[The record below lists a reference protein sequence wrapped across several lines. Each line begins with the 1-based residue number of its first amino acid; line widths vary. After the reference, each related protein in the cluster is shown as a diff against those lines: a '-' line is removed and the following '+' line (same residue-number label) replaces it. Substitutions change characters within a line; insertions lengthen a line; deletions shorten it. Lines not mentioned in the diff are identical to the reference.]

1 MLRKKICKL
10 LSVIMIAT
18 SVFGAVTPVVK
29 AYVINETIL
38 KNEKQLQ
45 SGRYTVKNTTK
56 YVEEGNTT
64 GEGMARKVL
73 KEDSKIVVK
82 DGKVLLTM
90 YFDEEMFKML
100 SDIKAFMDEGELISE
115 VNNDEKS
122 VTMEV
127 PSVNSKV
134 KVDVTVSVMGRK
146 VSFYVENNMDTL
158 TLEEA
163 FKEETGAV
171 VLEDGKYKASNITRY
186 YTDSEHGNSSARRAI
201 ESETLIK
208 VENGKTYL
216 TITFSSMYSMLENIS
231 VSLDGKKLDIVEDS
245 NARTVT
251 FEVPSVDTEVLLG
264 MNIKGMNHAVD
275 FYVINDMD
283 TLAKISEETDNPAED
298 DKNDT
303 VPEVPE
309 TPEVKPETTPDSGN
323 NGEGSE
329 TIPGTKVYTIEN
341 QVYHEN
347 AIGMTMARQYLNTT
361 SKVEDVNGKRYVTM
375 TFTGVEYMNNHQIYV
390 NGNKVEAEVVESTSS
405 KIALR
410 FAVESL
416 SDSIKVGTYVI
427 PMGRNIE
434 FDVKL
439 LEDTLTLVNG
449 NIEEDKNKDN
459 TNNQSTNNSSLV
471 NNGTSSSNNNATNK
485 VEEEKNVKEN
495 VKVKVYNVQNN
506 VTHDNATGVAMARKY
521 LNSNTEIKEINGKY
535 YVTLTFTGT
544 EFMQNHEVYVNG
556 SKVSHSIVSSTSD
569 SVSIRFNIASL
580 NDTISVK
587 TYVVPMARNV
597 EFGVELLL
605 DTMTLVNEYT
615 IEADSLPETGA
626 ATSSALALSIGL
638 MAIGSGVV
646 LRKKVK

>member
-1 MLRKKICKL
+1 MLRKKICRI
-10 LSVIMIAT
+10 LSAIMIAT
-18 SVFGAVTPVVK
+18 SVFGAITPVAK
-29 AYVINETIL
+29 ADVINASVLINKE
-38 KNEKQLQ
+38 QLQ
-45 SGRYTVKNTTK
+45 SGIYTVKNTTK
-56 YVEEGNTT
+56 YVEEGNAT

-73 KEDSKIVVK
+73 KEDSKIVVQN
-82 DGKVLLTM
+82 DKVLLTM
-90 YFDEEMFKML
+90 YFDEGMFKML
-100 SDIKAFMDEGELISE
+100 SDIKVSMDDTELIAE

-127 PSVNSKV
+127 PSVDSKV
-134 KVDVTVSVMGRK
+134 KVDVTVSMMGRQ

-163 FKEETGAV
+163 FEEETGAV
-171 VLEDGKYKASNITRY
+171 VLGDGKYKASNITRY
-186 YTDSEHGNSSARRAI
+186 STDSEHGNSSARKAI
-201 ESETLIK
+201 ESETLIS
-208 VENGKTYL
+208 VENGRTYL

-231 VSLDGKKLDIVEDS
+231 VSLYGKKLDIVEDS

-264 MNIKGMNHAVD
+264 MNIKGMNHPVD

-303 VPEVPE
+303 APEVPE

-347 AIGMTMARQYLNTT
+347 ATGMTMARQYLNST
-361 SKVEDVNGKRYVTM
+361 SKVEEVNGKYYVTM

-390 NGNKVEAEVVESTSS
+390 NGSKVDAEIVESTSS

-427 PMGRNIE
+427 PMGRTID
-434 FDVKL
+434 FDVKM
-439 LEDTLTLVNG
+439 LEDTLTLVDG
-449 NIEEDKNKDN
+449 NVEEDKEED
-459 TNNQSTNNSSLV
+459 STNNSTG
-471 NNGTSSSNNNATNK
+471 NNSSSTNNSTSNSADNK
-485 VEEEKNVKEN
+485 VEEETNVKET
-495 VKVKVYNVQNN
+495 VTVKVYNVQNN
-506 VTHDNATGVAMARKY
+506 VTHHNATGVAMARKY
-521 LNSNTEIKEINGKY
+521 LNSNTEVKEINGKY

-544 EFMQNHEVYVNG
+544 EFMQNHEIYVNG
-556 SKVSHSIVSSTSD
+556 SKVSHSIVSSTGD
-569 SVSIRFNIASL
+569 SVSIKFTIASL
-580 NDTISVK
+580 NDAISVK
-587 TYVVPMARNV
+587 TYVVPMARDV

-626 ATSSALALSIGL
+626 TTSSALALSMGL
-638 MAIGSGVV
+638 MAIGSGAL

>member
-29 AYVINETIL
+29 ADVINETIL

-90 YFDEEMFKML
+90 YFDEGMFKML
-100 SDIKAFMDEGELISE
+100 SDIKVSMDDTELIAE

-134 KVDVTVSVMGRK
+134 KVDVTVSVMGRQ
-146 VSFYVENNMDTL
+146 VSFYVENNIDTL

-201 ESETLIK
+201 ENETLIK

-275 FYVINDMD
+275 FYVINDIN
-283 TLAKISEETDNPAED
+283 TLGK
-298 DKNDT
+298 DK
-303 VPEVPE
+303 
-309 TPEVKPETTPDSGN
+309 
-323 NGEGSE
+323 
-329 TIPGTKVYTIEN
+329 
-341 QVYHEN
+341 
-347 AIGMTMARQYLNTT
+347 
-361 SKVEDVNGKRYVTM
+361 
-375 TFTGVEYMNNHQIYV
+375 
-390 NGNKVEAEVVESTSS
+390 
-405 KIALR
+405 
-410 FAVESL
+410 
-416 SDSIKVGTYVI
+416 
-427 PMGRNIE
+427 
-434 FDVKL
+434 
-439 LEDTLTLVNG
+439 
-449 NIEEDKNKDN
+449 
-459 TNNQSTNNSSLV
+459 
-471 NNGTSSSNNNATNK
+471 
-485 VEEEKNVKEN
+485 
-495 VKVKVYNVQNN
+495 
-506 VTHDNATGVAMARKY
+506 
-521 LNSNTEIKEINGKY
+521 
-535 YVTLTFTGT
+535 
-544 EFMQNHEVYVNG
+544 
-556 SKVSHSIVSSTSD
+556 
-569 SVSIRFNIASL
+569 
-580 NDTISVK
+580 
-587 TYVVPMARNV
+587 
-597 EFGVELLL
+597 
-605 DTMTLVNEYT
+605 
-615 IEADSLPETGA
+615 
-626 ATSSALALSIGL
+626 
-638 MAIGSGVV
+638 
-646 LRKKVK
+646 

>member
-1 MLRKKICKL
+1 MLRKKICRI
-10 LSVIMIAT
+10 LSAIMIAT
-18 SVFGAVTPVVK
+18 SVFGAITPVAK
-29 AYVINETIL
+29 AYVINASVLINKE
-38 KNEKQLQ
+38 QLQ
-45 SGRYTVKNTTK
+45 SGIYTVKNTTK
-56 YVEEGNTT
+56 YVEEGNAT

-73 KEDSKIVVK
+73 KEDSKIVVQN
-82 DGKVLLTM
+82 DKVLLTM
-90 YFDEEMFKML
+90 YFDEGMFKML
-100 SDIKAFMDEGELISE
+100 SDIKVSMDDTELIAE

-127 PSVNSKV
+127 PSVDSKV
-134 KVDVTVSVMGRK
+134 KVDVTVSMMGRQ

-163 FKEETGAV
+163 FEEETGAV
-171 VLEDGKYKASNITRY
+171 VLGDGKYKASNITRY
-186 YTDSEHGNSSARRAI
+186 STDSEHGNSSARKAI
-201 ESETLIK
+201 ESETLIS
-208 VENGKTYL
+208 VENGRTYL

-264 MNIKGMNHAVD
+264 MNIKGMNHPVD

-303 VPEVPE
+303 APEVPE

-347 AIGMTMARQYLNTT
+347 ATGMTMARQYLNST
-361 SKVEDVNGKRYVTM
+361 SKVEEVNGKYYVTM

-390 NGNKVEAEVVESTSS
+390 NGSKVDAEIVESTSS

-427 PMGRNIE
+427 PMGRTID
-434 FDVKL
+434 FDVKM
-439 LEDTLTLVNG
+439 LEDTLTLVDG
-449 NIEEDKNKDN
+449 NVEEDKEED
-459 TNNQSTNNSSLV
+459 STNNSTG
-471 NNGTSSSNNNATNK
+471 NNSSSTNNSTSNSADNK
-485 VEEEKNVKEN
+485 VEEETNVKET
-495 VKVKVYNVQNN
+495 VTVKVYNVQNN
-506 VTHDNATGVAMARKY
+506 VTHHNATGVAMARKY
-521 LNSNTEIKEINGKY
+521 LNSNTEVKEINGKY

-544 EFMQNHEVYVNG
+544 EFMQNHEIYVNG
-556 SKVSHSIVSSTSD
+556 SKVSHSIVSSTGD
-569 SVSIRFNIASL
+569 SVSIKFTIASL
-580 NDTISVK
+580 NDAISVK
-587 TYVVPMARNV
+587 TYVVPMARDV

-626 ATSSALALSIGL
+626 TTSSALALSMGL
-638 MAIGSGVV
+638 MAIGSGAL

>member
-1 MLRKKICKL
+1 MLRKKICRI
-10 LSVIMIAT
+10 LSAIMIAT
-18 SVFGAVTPVVK
+18 SVFGAITPVAK
-29 AYVINETIL
+29 ADVINASVLINKE
-38 KNEKQLQ
+38 QLQ
-45 SGRYTVKNTTK
+45 SGIYTVKNTTK
-56 YVEEGNTT
+56 YVEEGNAT

-73 KEDSKIVVK
+73 KEDSKIVVQN
-82 DGKVLLTM
+82 DKVLLTM
-90 YFDEEMFKML
+90 YFDEGMFKML
-100 SDIKAFMDEGELISE
+100 SDIKVSMDDTELIAE

-127 PSVNSKV
+127 PSVDSKV
-134 KVDVTVSVMGRK
+134 KVDVTVSMMGRQ

-163 FKEETGAV
+163 FEEETGAV
-171 VLEDGKYKASNITRY
+171 VLGDGKYKASNITRY
-186 YTDSEHGNSSARRAI
+186 STDSEHGNSSARKAI
-201 ESETLIK
+201 ESETLIS
-208 VENGKTYL
+208 VENGRTYL

-283 TLAKISEETDNPAED
+283 TLTKISEETDNPAED

-347 AIGMTMARQYLNTT
+347 ATGMTMARQYLNST
-361 SKVEDVNGKRYVTM
+361 SKVEEVNGKYYVTM

-390 NGNKVEAEVVESTSS
+390 NGSKVDAEIVESTSS

-427 PMGRNIE
+427 PMGRTID
-434 FDVKL
+434 FDVKM
-439 LEDTLTLVNG
+439 LEDTLTLVDG
-449 NIEEDKNKDN
+449 NVEEDKEED
-459 TNNQSTNNSSLV
+459 STNNSTG
-471 NNGTSSSNNNATNK
+471 NNSSSTNNSTSNSADNK
-485 VEEEKNVKEN
+485 VEEETNVKET
-495 VKVKVYNVQNN
+495 VTVKVYNVQNN
-506 VTHDNATGVAMARKY
+506 VTHHNATGVAMARKY
-521 LNSNTEIKEINGKY
+521 LNSNTEVKEINGKY

-544 EFMQNHEVYVNG
+544 EFMQNHEIYVNG
-556 SKVSHSIVSSTSD
+556 SKVSHSIVSSTGD
-569 SVSIRFNIASL
+569 SVSIKFTIASL
-580 NDTISVK
+580 NDAISVK

-626 ATSSALALSIGL
+626 TTSSALALSMGL
-638 MAIGSGVV
+638 MAIGSGAL

>member
-29 AYVINETIL
+29 ADVINETIL

-45 SGRYTVKNTTK
+45 NGRYTVKNTTK

-208 VENGKTYL
+208 VKNGKTYL

-347 AIGMTMARQYLNTT
+347 ATGMAMARQYLNST
-361 SKVEDVNGKRYVTM
+361 SKVEDINGKRYVTM

-390 NGNKVEAEVVESTSS
+390 NGSKVDAEIVESTSS

-427 PMGRNIE
+427 PMGRTID
-434 FDVKL
+434 FDVKM
-439 LEDTLTLVNG
+439 LEDTLTLVDG
-449 NIEEDKNKDN
+449 NVEEDKEED
-459 TNNQSTNNSSLV
+459 STNNSTG
-471 NNGTSSSNNNATNK
+471 NNSSSTNNSTSNSADNK
-485 VEEEKNVKEN
+485 VEEETNVKET
-495 VKVKVYNVQNN
+495 VTVKVYNVQNN
-506 VTHDNATGVAMARKY
+506 VTHHNATGVAMARKY
-521 LNSNTEIKEINGKY
+521 LNSNTEVKEINGKY

-544 EFMQNHEVYVNG
+544 EFMQNHEIYVNG
-556 SKVSHSIVSSTSD
+556 SKVSHSIVSSTGD
-569 SVSIRFNIASL
+569 SVSIKFTIASL
-580 NDTISVK
+580 NDAISVK
-587 TYVVPMARNV
+587 TYVVPMARDV

-638 MAIGSGVV
+638 MAIGSGAA

>member
-1 MLRKKICKL
+1 MLRKKICRI
-10 LSVIMIAT
+10 LSAIMIAT
-18 SVFGAVTPVVK
+18 LVFGAITPVAK
-29 AYVINETIL
+29 ADVINASVLINKE
-38 KNEKQLQ
+38 QLQ
-45 SGRYTVKNTTK
+45 SGIYTVKNTTK
-56 YVEEGNTT
+56 YVEEGNAT

-73 KEDSKIVVK
+73 KEDSKIVVQN
-82 DGKVLLTM
+82 DKVLLTM
-90 YFDEEMFKML
+90 YFDEGMFKML
-100 SDIKAFMDEGELISE
+100 SDIKVSMDDTELIAE

-127 PSVNSKV
+127 PSVDSKV
-134 KVDVTVSVMGRK
+134 KVDVTVSMMGRQ
-146 VSFYVENNMDTL
+146 VSFYVENNIDTL

-163 FKEETGAV
+163 FEEETGAV
-171 VLEDGKYKASNITRY
+171 VLGDGKYKASNITRY
-186 YTDSEHGNSSARRAI
+186 STDSEHGNSSARRAI
-201 ESETLIK
+201 ESETLIS
-208 VENGKTYL
+208 VENGRTYL

-347 AIGMTMARQYLNTT
+347 ATGMTMARKYLNTT

-544 EFMQNHEVYVNG
+544 EFMQNHEIYVNG
-556 SKVSHSIVSSTSD
+556 SKVSHSIVSSTGD
-569 SVSIRFNIASL
+569 SVSIKFTIASL
-580 NDTISVK
+580 NDAISVK
-587 TYVVPMARNV
+587 TYVVPMARDV

-626 ATSSALALSIGL
+626 TTSSALALSMGL
-638 MAIGSGVV
+638 MAIGSGAL

>member
-1 MLRKKICKL
+1 MLRKKICRI
-10 LSVIMIAT
+10 LSAIMIAT
-18 SVFGAVTPVVK
+18 SVFGAITPVAK
-29 AYVINETIL
+29 ADVINASVLINKE
-38 KNEKQLQ
+38 QLQ
-45 SGRYTVKNTTK
+45 SGIYTVKNTTK
-56 YVEEGNTT
+56 YVEEGNAT

-73 KEDSKIVVK
+73 KEDSKIVVQN
-82 DGKVLLTM
+82 DKVLLTM
-90 YFDEEMFKML
+90 YFDEGMFKML
-100 SDIKAFMDEGELISE
+100 SDIKVSMDDTELIAE

-127 PSVNSKV
+127 PSVDSKV
-134 KVDVTVSVMGRK
+134 KVDVTVSMMGRQ

-163 FKEETGAV
+163 FEEETGAV
-171 VLEDGKYKASNITRY
+171 VLGDGKYKASNITRY
-186 YTDSEHGNSSARRAI
+186 STDSEHGNSSARRAI
-201 ESETLIK
+201 ESETLIS
-208 VENGKTYL
+208 VENGRTYL

-347 AIGMTMARQYLNTT
+347 ATGMTMARQYLNST
-361 SKVEDVNGKRYVTM
+361 SKVEDINGKRYVTM

-390 NGNKVEAEVVESTSS
+390 NGSKVDAEIVESTSS

-416 SDSIKVGTYVI
+416 SDSIKVETYVI
-427 PMGRNIE
+427 PMGRTID
-434 FDVKL
+434 FDVKM
-439 LEDTLTLVNG
+439 LEDTLTLVDG
-449 NIEEDKNKDN
+449 NVEEDKEED
-459 TNNQSTNNSSLV
+459 STNNSTG
-471 NNGTSSSNNNATNK
+471 NNSSSTNNSTSNSADNK
-485 VEEEKNVKEN
+485 VEEETNVKET
-495 VKVKVYNVQNN
+495 VTVKVYNVQNN
-506 VTHDNATGVAMARKY
+506 VTHHNATGVAMARKY
-521 LNSNTEIKEINGKY
+521 LNSNTEVKEINGKY
-535 YVTLTFTGT
+535 YVTLIFTGT
-544 EFMQNHEVYVNG
+544 EFMQNHEIYVNG
-556 SKVSHSIVSSTSD
+556 SKVSHSIVSSTGD
-569 SVSIRFNIASL
+569 SVSIKFTIASL
-580 NDTISVK
+580 NDAISVK
-587 TYVVPMARNV
+587 TYVVPMARDV

-626 ATSSALALSIGL
+626 TTSSALALSMGL
-638 MAIGSGVV
+638 MAIGSGAL

>member
-1 MLRKKICKL
+1 MLRKKICRI
-10 LSVIMIAT
+10 LSAIMIAT
-18 SVFGAVTPVVK
+18 SVFGAITPVAK
-29 AYVINETIL
+29 ADVINASVLINKE
-38 KNEKQLQ
+38 QLQ
-45 SGRYTVKNTTK
+45 SGIYTVKNTTK
-56 YVEEGNTT
+56 YVEEGNAT

-73 KEDSKIVVK
+73 KEDSKIVVQN
-82 DGKVLLTM
+82 DKVLLTM
-90 YFDEEMFKML
+90 YFDEGMFKML
-100 SDIKAFMDEGELISE
+100 SDIKVSMDDTELIAE

-127 PSVNSKV
+127 PSVDSKV
-134 KVDVTVSVMGRK
+134 KVDVTVSMMGRQ
-146 VSFYVENNMDTL
+146 VSFYVENNIDTL

-201 ESETLIK
+201 ENETLIK

-264 MNIKGMNHAVD
+264 MNIKGMNHPVD

-303 VPEVPE
+303 APEVPE

-347 AIGMTMARQYLNTT
+347 ATGMTMARQYLNST
-361 SKVEDVNGKRYVTM
+361 SKVEDINGKRYVTM

-390 NGNKVEAEVVESTSS
+390 NGSKVDAEIVESTSS

-427 PMGRNIE
+427 PMGRTID
-434 FDVKL
+434 FDVKM
-439 LEDTLTLVNG
+439 LEDTLTLVDG
-449 NIEEDKNKDN
+449 NVEEDKEED
-459 TNNQSTNNSSLV
+459 STNNSTG
-471 NNGTSSSNNNATNK
+471 NNSSSTNNSTSNSADNK
-485 VEEEKNVKEN
+485 VEEETNVKET
-495 VKVKVYNVQNN
+495 VTVKVYNVQNN
-506 VTHDNATGVAMARKY
+506 VTHHNATGVAMARKY
-521 LNSNTEIKEINGKY
+521 LNSNTEVKEINGKY

-544 EFMQNHEVYVNG
+544 EFMQNHEIYVNG
-556 SKVSHSIVSSTSD
+556 SKVSHSIVSSTGD
-569 SVSIRFNIASL
+569 SVSIKFTIASL
-580 NDTISVK
+580 NDAISVK
-587 TYVVPMARNV
+587 TYVVPMARDV

-626 ATSSALALSIGL
+626 TTSSALALSMGL
-638 MAIGSGVV
+638 MAIGSGAL

>member
-29 AYVINETIL
+29 ADVINETIL

-45 SGRYTVKNTTK
+45 NGRYTVKNTTK

-82 DGKVLLTM
+82 DDKVLLTM

-100 SDIKAFMDEGELISE
+100 SDIKASMDEGELISE

-264 MNIKGMNHAVD
+264 MNIKGMNHPVD

-347 AIGMTMARQYLNTT
+347 ATGMTMARQYLNST
-361 SKVEDVNGKRYVTM
+361 SKVEDINGKRYVTM

-390 NGNKVEAEVVESTSS
+390 NGSKVDAEIVESTSS

-427 PMGRNIE
+427 PMGRTID
-434 FDVKL
+434 FDVKM
-439 LEDTLTLVNG
+439 LEDTLTLVDG
-449 NIEEDKNKDN
+449 NVEEDKEED
-459 TNNQSTNNSSLV
+459 STNNSTG
-471 NNGTSSSNNNATNK
+471 NNSSSTNNSTSNSADNK
-485 VEEEKNVKEN
+485 VEEETNVKET
-495 VKVKVYNVQNN
+495 VTVKVYNVQNN
-506 VTHDNATGVAMARKY
+506 VTHHNATGVAMARKY
-521 LNSNTEIKEINGKY
+521 LNSNTEVKEINGKY

-544 EFMQNHEVYVNG
+544 EFMQNHEIYVNG
-556 SKVSHSIVSSTSD
+556 SKVSHSIVSSTGD
-569 SVSIRFNIASL
+569 SVSIKFTIASL
-580 NDTISVK
+580 NDAISVK
-587 TYVVPMARNV
+587 TYVVPMARDV

-626 ATSSALALSIGL
+626 TTSSALALSMGL
-638 MAIGSGVV
+638 MAIGSGAL

>member
-1 MLRKKICKL
+1 MLRKKICRI
-10 LSVIMIAT
+10 LSAIMIAT
-18 SVFGAVTPVVK
+18 SVFGAITPVAK
-29 AYVINETIL
+29 ADVINASVLINKE
-38 KNEKQLQ
+38 QLQ
-45 SGRYTVKNTTK
+45 SGIYTVKNTTK
-56 YVEEGNTT
+56 YVEEGNAT

-73 KEDSKIVVK
+73 KEDSKIVVQN
-82 DGKVLLTM
+82 DKVLLTM
-90 YFDEEMFKML
+90 YFDEGMFKML
-100 SDIKAFMDEGELISE
+100 SDIKVSMDDTELIAE

-127 PSVNSKV
+127 PSVDSKV
-134 KVDVTVSVMGRK
+134 KVDVTVSMMGRQ

-163 FKEETGAV
+163 FEEETGAV
-171 VLEDGKYKASNITRY
+171 VLGDGKYKASNITRY
-186 YTDSEHGNSSARRAI
+186 STDSEHGNSSARRAI
-201 ESETLIK
+201 ESETLIS
-208 VENGKTYL
+208 VENGRTYL
-216 TITFSSMYSMLENIS
+216 TITFSSMYSMLENIY

-264 MNIKGMNHAVD
+264 MNIKGMNHPVD

-347 AIGMTMARQYLNTT
+347 ATGMAMARQYLNST
-361 SKVEDVNGKRYVTM
+361 SKVEDINGKRYVTM

-390 NGNKVEAEVVESTSS
+390 NGSKVDAEIVESTSS

-427 PMGRNIE
+427 PMGRTID
-434 FDVKL
+434 FDVKM
-439 LEDTLTLVNG
+439 LEDTLTLVDG
-449 NIEEDKNKDN
+449 NVEEDKEED
-459 TNNQSTNNSSLV
+459 STNNSTG
-471 NNGTSSSNNNATNK
+471 NNSSSTNNSTSNSADNK
-485 VEEEKNVKEN
+485 VEEETNVKET
-495 VKVKVYNVQNN
+495 VTVKVYNVQNN
-506 VTHDNATGVAMARKY
+506 VTHHNATGVAMARKY
-521 LNSNTEIKEINGKY
+521 LNSNTEVKEINGKY

-544 EFMQNHEVYVNG
+544 EFMQNHEIYVNG
-556 SKVSHSIVSSTSD
+556 SKVSHSIVSSTGD
-569 SVSIRFNIASL
+569 SVSIKFTIASL
-580 NDTISVK
+580 NDAISVK
-587 TYVVPMARNV
+587 TYVVPMARDV

-626 ATSSALALSIGL
+626 TTSSALALSMGL
-638 MAIGSGVV
+638 MAIGSGAL

>member
-1 MLRKKICKL
+1 MLRKKICRI
-10 LSVIMIAT
+10 LSAIMIAT
-18 SVFGAVTPVVK
+18 SVFGAITPVAK
-29 AYVINETIL
+29 ADVINASVLINKE
-38 KNEKQLQ
+38 QLQ
-45 SGRYTVKNTTK
+45 SGIYTVKNTTK
-56 YVEEGNTT
+56 YVEEGNAT

-73 KEDSKIVVK
+73 KEDSKIVVQN
-82 DGKVLLTM
+82 DKVLLTM
-90 YFDEEMFKML
+90 YFDEGMFKML
-100 SDIKAFMDEGELISE
+100 SDIKVSMDDTELIAE

-127 PSVNSKV
+127 PSVDSKV
-134 KVDVTVSVMGRK
+134 KVDVTVSMMGRQ
-146 VSFYVENNMDTL
+146 VSFYVENNIDTL

-201 ESETLIK
+201 ENETLIK

-347 AIGMTMARQYLNTT
+347 ATGMTMARQYLNST
-361 SKVEDVNGKRYVTM
+361 SKVEDINGKRYVTM

-390 NGNKVEAEVVESTSS
+390 NGSKVDAEIVESTSS

-416 SDSIKVGTYVI
+416 SDSIKVETYVI
-427 PMGRNIE
+427 PMGRTID
-434 FDVKL
+434 FDVKM
-439 LEDTLTLVNG
+439 LEDTLTLVDG
-449 NIEEDKNKDN
+449 NVEEDKEED
-459 TNNQSTNNSSLV
+459 STNNSTG
-471 NNGTSSSNNNATNK
+471 NNSSSTNNSTSNSADNK
-485 VEEEKNVKEN
+485 VEEETNVKET
-495 VKVKVYNVQNN
+495 VTVKVYNVQNN
-506 VTHDNATGVAMARKY
+506 VTHHNATGVAMARKY
-521 LNSNTEIKEINGKY
+521 LNSNTEVKEINGKY

-544 EFMQNHEVYVNG
+544 EFMQNHEIYVNG
-556 SKVSHSIVSSTSD
+556 SKVSHSIVSSTGD
-569 SVSIRFNIASL
+569 SVSIKFTIASL
-580 NDTISVK
+580 NDAISVK
-587 TYVVPMARNV
+587 TYVVPMARDV

-638 MAIGSGVV
+638 MAIGSGAA

>member
-1 MLRKKICKL
+1 
-10 LSVIMIAT
+10 
-18 SVFGAVTPVVK
+18 
-29 AYVINETIL
+29 
-38 KNEKQLQ
+38 
-45 SGRYTVKNTTK
+45 
-56 YVEEGNTT
+56 
-64 GEGMARKVL
+64 
-73 KEDSKIVVK
+73 
-82 DGKVLLTM
+82 
-90 YFDEEMFKML
+90 
-100 SDIKAFMDEGELISE
+100 
-115 VNNDEKS
+115 
-122 VTMEV
+122 
-127 PSVNSKV
+127 
-134 KVDVTVSVMGRK
+134 
-146 VSFYVENNMDTL
+146 
-158 TLEEA
+158 
-163 FKEETGAV
+163 
-171 VLEDGKYKASNITRY
+171 
-186 YTDSEHGNSSARRAI
+186 
-201 ESETLIK
+201 
-208 VENGKTYL
+208 
-216 TITFSSMYSMLENIS
+216 MYSMLENIS

-347 AIGMTMARQYLNTT
+347 ATGMAMARKYLNTT

-375 TFTGVEYMNNHQIYV
+375 TFTGVEYMNNHKIYV

-521 LNSNTEIKEINGKY
+521 LNSDTEIKEINGKY

-638 MAIGSGVV
+638 MAIGSGAA

>member
-1 MLRKKICKL
+1 
-10 LSVIMIAT
+10 
-18 SVFGAVTPVVK
+18 
-29 AYVINETIL
+29 
-38 KNEKQLQ
+38 
-45 SGRYTVKNTTK
+45 
-56 YVEEGNTT
+56 
-64 GEGMARKVL
+64 
-73 KEDSKIVVK
+73 
-82 DGKVLLTM
+82 
-90 YFDEEMFKML
+90 
-100 SDIKAFMDEGELISE
+100 
-115 VNNDEKS
+115 
-122 VTMEV
+122 
-127 PSVNSKV
+127 
-134 KVDVTVSVMGRK
+134 
-146 VSFYVENNMDTL
+146 
-158 TLEEA
+158 
-163 FKEETGAV
+163 
-171 VLEDGKYKASNITRY
+171 
-186 YTDSEHGNSSARRAI
+186 
-201 ESETLIK
+201 
-208 VENGKTYL
+208 
-216 TITFSSMYSMLENIS
+216 MYSMLENIS

-347 AIGMTMARQYLNTT
+347 ATGMTMARQYLNTT

-521 LNSNTEIKEINGKY
+521 LNSDTEIKEINGKY

-638 MAIGSGVV
+638 MAIGSGAA